1 VIYRL
6 LLRIFILSRRTKDMK
21 LTIGSTSFDITNCEK
36 QRDLKIGFYLAI
48 KVPRT
53 SISGD
58 ELHDLLDGNKEVITL
73 TKDDGTEE
81 SYEGFNSVELFDI
94 KATEYFIKQA
104 CVSEA
109 MAQISLLKSRATAT
123 EKLSAT
129 LEQSISKQND
139 VIGGCIVTINQH
151 TDTINQQ
158 GELASSLME
167 ANVLQTATLESL
179 LLEVIPAVVSDAVTV
194 AVAEALTNTKETTG
208 ENSEVIENSEE
219 EVE

>member
-1 VIYRL
+1 
-6 LLRIFILSRRTKDMK
+6 
-21 LTIGSTSFDITNCEK
+21 
-36 QRDLKIGFYLAI
+36 
-48 KVPRT
+48 
-53 SISGD
+53 
-58 ELHDLLDGNKEVITL
+58 
-73 TKDDGTEE
+73 
-81 SYEGFNSVELFDI
+81 
-94 KATEYFIKQA
+94 
-104 CVSEA
+104 
-109 MAQISLLKSRATAT
+109 LLKNRATAT